1 MFVFKEKIGKN
12 FNETK
17 RRFFNHLARQWR
29 AEMILDL
36 GWLGDELTGVYHKPG
51 FATDMGICDR
61 ITPNSNTTILSDVKP
76 GSATGANNGLTLILD
91 AEMFDYGTPTE
102 YVLKL
107 EIFRPN
113 QIFSHIHCFSE
124 ILAFM
129 WLYHII

>member
-17 RRFFNHLARQWR
+17 RRFFHYLARQWR

-36 GWLGDELTGVYHKPG
+36 GWDGDEGTGVYHKPG

-61 ITPNSNTTILSDVKP
+61 IIPNSNTTILSDVKP

-102 YVLKL
+102 
-107 EIFRPN
+107 
-113 QIFSHIHCFSE
+113 
-124 ILAFM
+124 
-129 WLYHII
+129 